1 MQSDNTWLW
10 NYTVLSSIHKNVDLV
25 RNNHNG
31 QLMIRRISAAD
42 SYFVMRA
49 IADIRHP
56 NLMAV
61 YDCAISDG
69 LCISLCEFINGNTLD
84 YYLET
89 QGLFSVTAAKNI
101 LVQVCDGL
109 SALHKN
115 GLVHRDIKPENIMID
130 NNGAVKIIDFSITRA
145 VKPNMSKDTE
155 VLGTAGYASPEQ
167 FGFRQTSAKADIYA
181 CGVLLNVLL
190 TGKLPNEQLYQGA
203 LTTVIEQCIEI
214 DENKRFRSAEE
225 LKNALLGKRINRRR
239 GFQPLPGFRSKHVFP
254 KIATVFLIVLWF
266 LLLLIFINGI
276 PMFLE
281 YEPKIMIRQLILGA
295 DLMLFWSLI
304 PYLLIGDVFRLSEK
318 INPDNPKNGKY
329 ILRIIGISSIVFGF
343 VLLFVGVKVLQ

>member
-42 SYFVMRA
+42 SYFVMRSLVN
-49 IADIRHP
+49 IRHP
-56 NLMAV
+56 NLMTV
-61 YDCAISDG
+61 YDCAISNG
-69 LCISLCEFINGNTLD
+69 LCICLCELINGNTLG
-84 YYLET
+84 YYLEN

-101 LVQVCDGL
+101 LVKVCDGL
-109 SALHKN
+109 SALHQYD
-115 GLVHRDIKPENIMID
+115 LVHRDIKPENIMIS
-130 NNGAVKIIDFSITRA
+130 NSGEVKIIDYSITRSI
-145 VKPNMSKDTE
+145 KPNMSKDTE

-167 FGFRQTSAKADIYA
+167 FGFKQTSAKADIYA

-190 TGKLPNEQLYQGA
+190 TGKLPNEQMYQGA

-214 DENKRFRSAEE
+214 DENKRFKSAEE

-239 GFQPLPGFRSKHVFP
+239 PFQPLPGFRSNRVFP
-254 KIATVFLIVLWF
+254 KIATVFLMIIWF
-266 LLLLIFINGI
+266 LILIIYINGI
-276 PMFLE
+276 PMFLS
-281 YEPKIMIRQLILGA
+281 YDPKTLIKQIILGA
-295 DLMLFWSLI
+295 DLLLFWSLI

-318 INPDNPKNGKY
+318 VNPDNPQNGKY
-329 ILRIIGISSIVFGF
+329 TLRIIGVASIVFGF
-343 VLLFVGVKVLQ
+343 VLLVIGVHVLR